1 MNPLIRRVLVVDD
14 DGALRAMLVKSLGRK
29 GFVCLEAACA
39 EEAGTALLTNR
50 VDLVLCDISLPDLN
64 GIDFMKSVKADLP
77 ELDFIIMTGYSGEF
91 SYFEIVAAGASD
103 YMLKPFRIDSVV
115 ARIKRIERERAT
127 LVNLRKTNQEL
138 ALAMDRAE
146 AASQAKSE
154 FLARMSHEIRTP
166 LNGIVGYTDILL
178 GTRLSVEQQEYVR
191 NTQTSCDVLLSV
203 VNDILDFSRVEAGQI
218 RLDPME
224 FDPEVLCFESL
235 ELVRTQV
242 DEARVELVCHVEDSV
257 PGCVRADPHRFR
269 QVLLNL
275 LGNAAKFTSE
285 GEIELCLDVGDEKE
299 DGLVLCASVRD
310 TGIGIPLDSI
320 DAVFEPF
327 QQVRNTAKAHE
338 GTGLGLSICKKIVQ
352 QMGGQLRVESEE
364 GKGSLFEF
372 TVLVDPVEREGSSR
386 IRPVDLS
393 DRRILL
399 VAVTEASRLML
410 ARVLRGAGMIVD
422 AVEYGTNPVS
432 ALEVPGARGCCYDV
446 GIVDLKGKGN
456 NRGFDLA
463 KTIRSIPGPCS
474 ELPLIV
480 CASPEPG
487 GADQCR
493 QAGFDGFLPKP
504 VQASKL
510 ISMIAGILG
519 MEKHVDG
526 NMQSENLGM
535 VTSHLL
541 AEEAKRSASIIL
553 ADDNPVNQ
561 KIAQIM
567 LSKAGYCVVTA
578 DNGMEAI
585 ELYQAS
591 TEGVGLILM
600 DINMPGMD
608 GLETT
613 RRIRTIEQSLKTRV
627 PIIAFTA
634 NVLPVFKQQCIEAG
648 MDDFLIKPMKREAIF
663 AVVQKWVVN
672 RDGCWD

>member
-1 MNPLIRRVLVVDD
+1 MNPLVRRILVVDD
-14 DGALRAMLVKSLGRK
+14 DGALREMLVRSLGRK
-29 GFVCLEAACA
+29 GFVCLEAENAR
-39 EEAGTALLTNR
+39 EAGSVISADS
-50 VDLVLCDISLPDLN
+50 VDLVLCDISLPDMN
-64 GIDFMKSVKADLP
+64 GINFMKSVKADLP
-77 ELDFIIMTGYSGEF
+77 ELDFIIMTGHSEAF
-91 SYFEIVAAGASD
+91 SYFEIVGAGASD
-103 YMLKPFRIDSVV
+103 YMTKPFRIDSAV
-115 ARIKRIERERAT
+115 ARIKRIERERAI
-127 LVNLRKTNQEL
+127 LLDLRKTNQEL
-138 ALAMDRAE
+138 TAAMEGAE

-178 GTRLSVEQQEYVR
+178 GTRLSPEQQEYIR

-218 RLDPME
+218 RLDSVE

-242 DEARVELVCHVEDSV
+242 DETKVELVCHICDAV

-285 GEIELCLDVGDEKE
+285 GGIELCLDVGEEK
-299 DGLVLCASVRD
+299 DNALILSASVRD

-327 QQVRNTAKAHE
+327 QQVRGTAKAHE
-338 GTGLGLSICKKIVQ
+338 GTGLGLSICKKIVE

-364 GKGSLFEF
+364 GQGSFFEF
-372 TVLVDPVEREGSSR
+372 TVLVEPVEREGARR
-386 IRPVDLS
+386 IRPVALS
-393 DRRILL
+393 GRRVLL
-399 VAVTEASRLML
+399 VAATDASRQML
-410 ARVLRGAGMIVD
+410 ARKLRGAGMVVD
-422 AVEYGTNPVS
+422 AVEYGNDLLS
-432 ALEVPGARGCCYDV
+432 AIESVCSHGCCYDV
-446 GIVDLKGKGN
+446 GVVDLKGKD
-456 NRGFDLA
+456 NRRGLTLA
-463 KTIRSIPGPCS
+463 KTIRGLPGPCS
-474 ELPLIV
+474 DLPLIV

-510 ISMIAGILG
+510 ISMISGILG
-519 MEKHVDG
+519 IETKDDG
-526 NMQSENLGM
+526 NMVSETFGM
-535 VTSHLL
+535 VTTHLL
-541 AEEAKRSASIIL
+541 AEEAKRSASILL

-567 LSKAGYCVVTA
+567 LSKAGYGITTA
-578 DNGMEAI
+578 DNGMDAL

-591 TEGVGLILM
+591 PEGFDLILM

-634 NVLPVFKQQCIEAG
+634 NVLPVFEQQCKKAG
-648 MDDFLIKPMKREAIF
+648 MDGFLIKPMKREAIF
-663 AVVQKWVVN
+663 AAVQKWVVN
-672 RDGCWD
+672 RDG

>member
-14 DGALRAMLVKSLGRK
+14 DGALRAVLVKSLGRK

-39 EEAGTALLTNR
+39 GEAGAVISANS
-50 VDLVLCDISLPDLN
+50 VDLVLCDISMPDMN
-64 GIDFMKSVKADLP
+64 GVDFMKSVKADLP
-77 ELDFIIMTGYSGEF
+77 ALDFIIMTGHSDAF
-91 SYFEIVAAGASD
+91 SYFEIVGAGASD
-103 YMLKPFRIDSVV
+103 YMTKPFMIDSVV
-115 ARIKRIERERAT
+115 ARIRRIERERAI
-127 LVNLRKTNQEL
+127 LFDLRKTNQEL
-138 ALAMDRAE
+138 IAAMEGAK

-178 GTRLSVEQQEYVR
+178 STRLSAEQQEYTR
-191 NTQTSCDVLLSV
+191 NTQTSCDVLLGV

-218 RLDPME
+218 RLDSME

-242 DEARVELVCHVEDSV
+242 DETRVELVCHICDAV
-257 PGCVRADPHRFR
+257 PGCVKADPHRFR

-285 GEIELCLDVGDEKE
+285 GGIELCLDVGEEK
-299 DGLVLCASVRD
+299 DNGLILSASVRD
-310 TGIGIPLDSI
+310 TGIGIPLDAI
-320 DAVFEPF
+320 DTVFEPF
-327 QQVRNTAKAHE
+327 QQVRGTTKAHE
-338 GTGLGLSICKKIVQ
+338 GTGLGLSICKKIVE

-364 GKGSLFEF
+364 GQGSFFEF
-372 TVLVDPVEREGSSR
+372 TIRVESVEREGARR

-393 DRRILL
+393 GRRVLL
-399 VAVTEASRLML
+399 VAATDASRQML
-410 ARVLRGAGMIVD
+410 ARKLRGAGMVVD
-422 AVEYGTNPVS
+422 AVEYGNDPSS
-432 ALEVPGARGCCYDV
+432 ALELVSAQGCCYDV
-446 GIVDLKGKGN
+446 GVVDLKGKN
-456 NRGFDLA
+456 NSRGLTLA
-463 KTIRSIPGPCS
+463 RTIRGLPGPCS
-474 ELPLIV
+474 TLPLII

-504 VQASKL
+504 VQVRKL
-510 ISMIAGILG
+510 LSMISGILG
-519 MEKHVDG
+519 MDTKVDG
-526 NMQSENLGM
+526 NM
-535 VTSHLL
+535 VTTHLL
-541 AEEAKRSASIIL
+541 AEEAKRSASILL

-567 LSKAGYCVVTA
+567 LSKAGYGVTVA
-578 DNGMEAI
+578 DNGMDA
-585 ELYQAS
+585 LDFYQAS
-591 TEGVGLILM
+591 PGGFDLILM

-613 RRIRTIEQSLKTRV
+613 RKIRTIEQSLKTRV

-634 NVLPVFKQQCIEAG
+634 NVLPVFEQQCIQAG

-663 AVVQKWVVN
+663 AAVQKWVVN
-672 RDGCWD
+672 REA